1 MRIAVIH
8 NSGSVGSWRWVC
20 AVFGAIKKYYPETEI
35 TVFYKKGL
43 GCPQDMID
51 VMQGL
56 GLNVCNKFSFSAPVF
71 KKYTKIR
78 MIDKLLNIIFQKKLK
93 RERRFM
99 LDTLNNDF
107 DIVFN
112 SWPFTTCPENLSV
125 PYLFI
130 PHDFIFTHYF
140 GHHVGNVYNRSWW
153 KDLKNILKKY
163 LEQGCIP
170 CVTTNYIGDELRR
183 TVPEYTGP
191 IHQVLIVPS
200 DNMKT
205 QSPDVVSKVMKK
217 FGIDYEYILLATN
230 DMHHKNTQAAL
241 TAYYYVKQKY
251 PELKM
256 VIIGY
261 GTEGV
266 RVKMNCP
273 YYADHVDDEED
284 YDIQSLGMVTDLE
297 LNALIQNAKI
307 LLNVSLCEAGCGSGQ
322 DAWVLGTPTAISDSP
337 PYKEQVETLGVKTEF
352 FNPKNSEDIAA
363 ALLRLLDN
371 PGYAKENAKAS
382 QKALQTQ
389 YTEKDMADK
398 YMAVFNKYAK
408 RK

>member
-1 MRIAVIH
+1 MKIAVVH

-20 AVFGAIKKYYPETEI
+20 AVFGAIKKYYPKTEI
-35 TVFYKKGL
+35 TIFCKKNVA
-43 GCPQDMID
+43 CPKDMMD
-51 VMQGL
+51 VMTGL
-56 GLNVCNKFSFSAPVF
+56 GLTVCDKFKFSDDNFR
-71 KKYTKIR
+71 KYTKIR
-78 MIDKLLNIIFQKKLK
+78 LIDKPLNVIRQAINNKS
-93 RERRFM
+93 RRKF
-99 LDTLNNDF
+99 LDILNNNF
-107 DIVFN
+107 DIAFN
-112 SWPFTTCPENLSV
+112 SWPFTMSAERLDI

-140 GHHVGNVYNRSWW
+140 GHHVGNRYNRPWW
-153 KDLKNILKKY
+153 KSLRKTLKGYIDA
-163 LEQGCIP
+163 GCIP

-200 DNMKT
+200 DNMKA
-205 QSPDVVSKVMKK
+205 QSPDVVSNVMKK

-230 DMHHKNTQAAL
+230 DMHHKNSQAAL

-261 GTEGV
+261 GTQGV

-273 YYADHVDDEED
+273 YYADHVDDDED
-284 YDIQSLGMVTDLE
+284 YDIQSLGLVTDME
-297 LNALIQNAKI
+297 LNALMQNAKI

-322 DAWVLGTPTAISDSP
+322 DAWVLGIPTAISDIP
-337 PYKEQVETLGVKTEF
+337 PYKEQVATLGVKTEF

-363 ALLRLLDN
+363 AVLRLLDN
-371 PGYAKENAKAS
+371 PKHAKENAKAS
-382 QKALQTQ
+382 QLALQTQ

-398 YMAVFNKYAK
+398 YMAVFRKYAK

>member
-43 GCPQDMID
+43 GCPKDMLD
-51 VMQGL
+51 VMQRL
-56 GLNVCNKFSFSAPVF
+56 GLTLCDRFKFKNVQF

-78 MIDKLLNIIFQKKLK
+78 LIDKPLNLIRTIRGK
-93 RERRFM
+93 RLNQEM
-99 LDTLNNDF
+99 LDVLNNNF
-107 DIVFN
+107 DIAFN
-112 SWPFTTCPENLSV
+112 SWPFTTRSLKLSI

-140 GHHVGNVYNRSWW
+140 GHHVGNVYNRPWW
-153 KDLKNILKKY
+153 RALKASLIQY
-163 LEQGCIP
+163 LADGCIP

-183 TVPEYTGP
+183 TVPKYTGP
-191 IHQVLIVPS
+191 IHQILIVPS
-200 DNMKT
+200 DNMKA
-205 QSPDVVSKVMKK
+205 QSPDVVAKVMKK
-217 FGIDYEYILLATN
+217 FDIDYEYILLATN
-230 DMHHKNTQAAL
+230 DMHHKNSQAAL

-251 PELKM
+251 PNLKM

-273 YYADHVDDEED
+273 YYADHVEDDEG
-284 YDIQSLGMVTDLE
+284 YDIQSLGLVTDLE

-322 DAWVLGTPTAISDSP
+322 DAWVLGIPTAISDIP

-371 PGYAKENAKAS
+371 PRRAKANAKAS

-398 YMAVFNKYAK
+398 YMAVFKKYAK
-408 RK
+408 

>member
-1 MRIAVIH
+1 MKIAVIH

-20 AVFGAIKKYYPETEI
+20 AVFGAIKKYYPDTEI
-35 TVFYKKGL
+35 TVFYKRGL
-43 GCPQDMID
+43 GCPRDMID
-51 VMQGL
+51 VMRQL
-56 GLNVCNKFSFSAPVF
+56 GLSVCDKFSFSASVF

-78 MIDKLLNIIFQKKLK
+78 LIDKPLNMI
-93 RERRFM
+93 RRVIDNKHHRKF
-99 LDTLNNDF
+99 LDMLNNNF
-107 DIVFN
+107 DIAFN
-112 SWPFTTCPENLSV
+112 SWPFTMSAERLDI

-140 GHHVGNVYNRSWW
+140 GHHVGNAYNRTWW
-153 KDLKNILKKY
+153 KSLRNILRKY
-163 LEQGCIP
+163 LEKGCIP

-200 DNMKT
+200 DNMKA
-205 QSPDVVSKVMKK
+205 QSVDVVSNVMKK
-217 FGIDYEYILLATN
+217 FGINYEYILLATN
-230 DMHHKNTQAAL
+230 DMHHKNSQAAL

-261 GTEGV
+261 GTDGV

-273 YYADHVDDEED
+273 YYADHVDDDED
-284 YDIQSLGMVTDLE
+284 YDIQSLGLVTDQE
-297 LNALIQNAKI
+297 LNALIQNAKV

-322 DAWVLGTPTAISDSP
+322 DAWVLGIPTAISDIP

-363 ALLRLLDN
+363 SLLRLLDN
-371 PGYAKENAKAS
+371 PKYAKENAKMS
-382 QKALQTQ
+382 QKALRTQ

-398 YMAVFNKYAK
+398 YMAVFQKYVK
-408 RK
+408 

>member
-1 MRIAVIH
+1 MKIAVIH

-35 TVFYKKGL
+35 TVFYKEGL
-43 GCPQDMID
+43 GCPADMLS

-56 GLNVCNKFSFSAPVF
+56 GLSLCGKFSFEGGSVF
-71 KKYTKIR
+71 QKYTGIR
-78 MIDKLLNIIFQKKLK
+78 LIDKPLNIAREAKAKRLEEEKLN
-93 RERRFM
+93 
-99 LDTLNNDF
+99 TLNSF

-112 SWPFTTCPENLSV
+112 SWPFTTKVDKLKV

-140 GHHVGNVYNRSWW
+140 GHHVGNAYNRPWW
-153 KDLKNILKKY
+153 QSIKKLLKKY
-163 LEQGCIP
+163 LEYGCIP

-200 DNMKT
+200 DNMKA
-205 QSPDVVSKVMKK
+205 QSPDVVAKVMKK
-217 FGIDYEYILLATN
+217 FDIDYEYILLATN
-230 DMHHKNTQAAL
+230 DMHHKNSQAAL

-251 PELKM
+251 PNLKM

-261 GTEGV
+261 GTDGV

-273 YYADHVDDEED
+273 YYADHVEDDED

-297 LNALIQNAKI
+297 LNALIQNAKV

-322 DAWVLGTPTAISDSP
+322 DAWVLGTPTAISDIP
-337 PYKEQVETLGVKTEF
+337 PYKEQVATLGVKTEF

-371 PGYAKENAKAS
+371 PRRAKANAKAS

-398 YMAVFNKYAK
+398 YMAVFQKYVK
-408 RK
+408 